1 MQAIDTPYARPPSTS
16 YWISL
21 ILVPAVFIAVMTF
34 VDRSPPIDQA
44 LLRSQFR
51 VVISDSEQPPQFRQ
65 EVPPEDFAG
74 ATDYTP
80 VDARNIASVWY
91 QIEIET
97 KQPPRDLWAVYFPST
112 Y

>member
-1 MQAIDTPYARPPSTS
+1 MQAIDTPSAPAPSTF

-21 ILVPAVFIAVMTF
+21 ILVPVVFLAVMTL
-34 VDRSPPIDQA
+34 VDRSPPIDDA
-44 LLRSQFR
+44 LLRSKFR
-51 VVISDSEQPPQFRQ
+51 VVISDSEQPPQFRAD
-65 EVPPEDFAG
+65 VPPEDFVG

-97 KQPPRDLWAVYFPST
+97 KQAPRDLWAA
-112 Y
+112 